1 MKTISFLN
9 QKGGV
14 GKTTLAINVAAEIA
28 GRGKKVLLI
37 DADPQGSSLNWAS
50 ARKDDSP
57 ITIVGYPKPTLY
69 RDISKIGQGYD
80 YTVIDGPPRVTELAR
95 SIILASDLI
104 IIPVQPSPYDIWAS
118 AEISALIEESSVF
131 KESLRAFLVINRKIA
146 NTAISRD
153 AADILQKSK
162 LPLLK
167 TQVAQ
172 RIIFAESAAQGKTVR
187 ECGEDSFASKEIQEL
202 TKELLNNF

>member
-1 MKTISFLN
+1 MKTIAFLN

-28 GRGKKVLLI
+28 RRGVNVLLI
-37 DADPQGSSLNWAS
+37 DGDPQGSSLNWAS
-50 ARKDDSP
+50 ARSGESP
-57 ITIVGYPKPTLY
+57 ITIVGYPKPTLH

-80 YTVIDGPPRVTELAR
+80 YVIIDGPPRVTDLAR

-104 IIPVQPSPYDIWAS
+104 VIPVQPSPYDIWAS
-118 AEISALIEESSVF
+118 SEISTLIEESLVF
-131 KESLRAFLVINRKIA
+131 KETLKAFLLINRKIA

-153 AADILQKSK
+153 AAEILQKST

-187 ECGEDSFASKEIQEL
+187 ESDANSLANKEIKNLVQEL
-202 TKELLNNF
+202 MSYE